1 MKFSMQVVFF
11 AVRNTHLVLNVAEL
25 QDLFLKFLFGEY
37 ELLRLGIQFI
47 LHLVEV
53 RVELGNRHFEVI
65 NRLIFHHK
73 ISLVLLDVVC

>member
-1 MKFSMQVVFF
+1 MKFPMQVVFF
-11 AVRNTHLVLNVAEL
+11 AVGNTHLVLNVAEL

-37 ELLRLGIQFI
+37 ELLCLGIQFI

-73 ISLVLLDVVC
+73 ISLVLLDIVC

>member
-1 MKFSMQVVFF
+1 MKFPMQVVFF

-25 QDLFLKFLFGEY
+25 QDLFLKFLFREY
-37 ELLRLGIQFI
+37 ELFRLGIQFI

-73 ISLVLLDVVC
+73 ISLVLLDIVC

>member
-1 MKFSMQVVFF
+1 MKFPMQVVFF

-25 QDLFLKFLFGEY
+25 QDLFLKFLFGEN

-73 ISLVLLDVVC
+73 ISLVLLDIVC

>member
-1 MKFSMQVVFF
+1 MKFPMQVVFF
-11 AVRNTHLVLNVAEL
+11 AVRNTHLVLNVTEL
-25 QDLFLKFLFGEY
+25 QDLFLKFLLGEY
-37 ELLRLGIQFI
+37 ELFRLGIQFI

-73 ISLVLLDVVC
+73 ISLVLLDIVC